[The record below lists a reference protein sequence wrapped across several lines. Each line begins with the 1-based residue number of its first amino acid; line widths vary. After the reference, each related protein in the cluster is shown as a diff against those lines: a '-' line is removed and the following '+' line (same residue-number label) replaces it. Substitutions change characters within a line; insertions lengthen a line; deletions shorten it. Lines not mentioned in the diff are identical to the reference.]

1 MPVYSLLSF
10 SLCLI
15 LLCQGS
21 LAQTSPWHSQHRFA
35 GPRGCRFERLEALN
49 PSRRMQF
56 EAGMTE
62 YYDWNN
68 EMMQCAGM
76 AASRHVLQPRGLL
89 LPHYNNAP
97 SLMYIVQGNIL
108 LPFSHQFHFSFL
120 LIFCWIK
127 LFHLTML
134 NLL

>member
-1 MPVYSLLSF
+1 MPIYSLLPL

-21 LAQTSPWHSQHRFA
+21 LAQISFGGQSPWQSQRSFA

-49 PSRRMQF
+49 PSRRMRF

-62 YYDWNN
+62 YYEWSN
-68 EMMQCAGM
+68 EMMQCAGVS
-76 AASRHVLQPRGLL
+76 ACRHVLEPRGLL

-97 SLMYIVQGNIL
+97 SLMYIVQG
-108 LPFSHQFHFSFL
+108 
-120 LIFCWIK
+120 K
-127 LFHLTML
+127 LSLFFVK
-134 NLL
+134 